1 MKITKAEMEAERK
14 RSDAR
19 LAARKK
25 TVKKAAKQMPM
36 AKPVTVKKKA
46 VKKKAVK
53 KKVVKK
59 RHNNMFTGRL
69 DRMERAIDKQTGYG
83 KKK

>member
-59 RHNNMFTGRL
+59 RPTGNIFRSRT
-69 DRMERAIDKQTGYG
+69 DAIDKAGGY
-83 KKK
+83 

>member
-1 MKITKAEMEAERK
+1 MDVTKAEMEAERK

-19 LAARKK
+19 IAKRKK
-25 TVKKAAKQMPM
+25 IKKTMPPM
-36 AKPVTVKKKA
+36 KAPAIKKPVVKKK
-46 VKKKAVK
+46 VVK

-59 RHNNMFTGRL
+59 RPKKSMFRTRT
-69 DRMERAIDKQTGYG
+69 EAIDNAAGYG